1 MKTKQFKIGEC
12 AIGGII
18 RVSINDLSIVIQ
30 AVDYF
35 SKNLILNN
43 EFLNNADSYW
53 KMNDFVSN
61 ITTSYYTDKVMEYI
75 VANSNVNRE
84 VFQKTNYLT
93 ANESST

>member
-18 RVSINDLSIVIQ
+18 KVSINDLSIVIQ

-43 EFLNNADSYW
+43 EFPNTQESYW
-53 KMNDFVSN
+53 KMVDYVGN

-75 VANSNVNRE
+75 TENSNVNIKQFR
-84 VFQKTNYLT
+84 
-93 ANESST
+93 

>member
-1 MKTKQFKIGEC
+1 MKRKDFKIGEC

-18 RVSINDLSIVIQ
+18 RISINDLSIVIQ

-43 EFLNNADSYW
+43 EFLNKEDSYW
-53 KMNDFVSN
+53 KMKDFVSE

-75 VANSNVNRE
+75 VQNSNVTFKHFR
-84 VFQKTNYLT
+84 
-93 ANESST
+93 

>member
-53 KMNDFVSN
+53 KMKEYVEN

-75 VANSNVNRE
+75 VANSNVTFKQFR
-84 VFQKTNYLT
+84 
-93 ANESST
+93 